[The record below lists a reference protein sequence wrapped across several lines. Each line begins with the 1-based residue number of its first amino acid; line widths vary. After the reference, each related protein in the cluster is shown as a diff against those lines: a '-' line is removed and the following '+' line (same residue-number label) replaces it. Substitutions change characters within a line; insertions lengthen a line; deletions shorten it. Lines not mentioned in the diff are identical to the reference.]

1 MAMLPSIDPMKAA
14 VSAAA
19 ALNAASWPF
28 LGAGACSSSFDRG
41 NRHFE
46 ARRVHRQIAEEV
58 SGGMGC
64 SDLLGVLRAFGEW
77 HAETSSA
84 ERRRAATAWHLRS
97 SALQEIEETRLQLLD
112 LLQREMSRRG
122 EGRGQGRGHTSP
134 VALGGK
140 QQRVTPMLVALLTAA
155 SFPQMALAL
164 PKETLSSSLGSGPV
178 MSELFVD
185 HKGSWVPVQV
195 HPSSIS
201 AKEKIFGTP
210 YVLYEEL
217 SDTSRLYLRCI
228 TCVPPVTA
236 LLFANL
242 LSELKEQMQCTVLG
256 EEALLKL
263 GVLKVLLPKS
273 VAHEILEL
281 RHYLEAFLRHRLFHT
296 TESDPKTRGSVEE
309 ALMEVLRQPFEMFTA
324 QEWSHEG
331 TLQAMVEQVEK
342 EEREAEEAEE
352 EESES
357 QEEKKEKKKEE
368 KTEKKEKKKKGWL
381 G

>member
-1 MAMLPSIDPMKAA
+1 MEEHQEPEVRRVPLEELLLRIYAAGLNEMLKSSSAACHALLDPPDQGSVSSALRQLTRLRLGFLSSNMRSLTPLGHWARRLPLAPHRAKLALLGMAFGAEVQEAA

-122 EGRGQGRGHTSP
+122 RGRGHSHTSP

-140 QQRVTPMLVALLTAA
+140 QQTVTPMLVGLLTAA

-242 LSELKEQMQCTVLG
+242 LSELKETMQCTVLG

-263 GVLKVLLPKS
+263 GVLKAALRD
-273 VAHEILEL
+273 VALS
-281 RHYLEAFLRHRLFHT
+281 HT
-296 TESDPKTRGSVEE
+296 
-309 ALMEVLRQPFEMFTA
+309 
-324 QEWSHEG
+324 
-331 TLQAMVEQVEK
+331 
-342 EEREAEEAEE
+342 
-352 EESES
+352 
-357 QEEKKEKKKEE
+357 
-368 KTEKKEKKKKGWL
+368 
-381 G
+381 